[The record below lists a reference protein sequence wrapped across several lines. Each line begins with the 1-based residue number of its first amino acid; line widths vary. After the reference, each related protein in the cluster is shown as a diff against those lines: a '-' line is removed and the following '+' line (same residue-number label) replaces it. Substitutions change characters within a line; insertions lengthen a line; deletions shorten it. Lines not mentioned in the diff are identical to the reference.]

1 MENLSTKAILLDMT
15 TDLSRVGNFTLQKK
29 EKRVYQFADKLE
41 QAIKILESRTVPQN
55 ISFVV
60 KKVEELI
67 FNLKQKKTQSMEL
80 LADDAF
86 TYGNILSR
94 RANKLVS

>member
-1 MENLSTKAILLDMT
+1 MENLSTKVILLDMT

-29 EKRVYQFADKLE
+29 EKRGYQFADKLE
-41 QAIKILESRTVPQN
+41 QVIKILESRTVPQN